1 MDLTTDCDK
10 HHNKSWGKGLCASGA
25 KATNFKRQ
33 CRAICFRGVIPG
45 RSYFQTMSESVQTT
59 SASGWR
65 SWLSLRLAELRQRE
79 GQIFLVLALVI
90 GALTGLAV
98 VAFILLTERMGM
110 RLYPVGGAP
119 WRRLLFPVAGSLG
132 IGYLLYRYFPNA
144 RGSGVPQ
151 TKAALFAREG
161 RITLR
166 TVLGKFFCTSAT
178 LASGIPLGREGP
190 SVQIGAGIGSVLGR
204 FLGLSTEQ
212 VKKLIPVGAAAAI
225 AAAFNTPLAAVL
237 FSLEEITGDLYAPVM
252 GAVVLASATAWVVL
266 RVLLGDHPLFKVPQY
281 QLVSPAEFAVYAVLG
296 VAGGVVSAV
305 FARLLLGMRARF
317 LRFPRKTVWFQPLA
331 GGLLVG
337 VMGWFVPQVMGVGY
351 GFVGEALNGRMAF
364 QLMALLVVLK
374 LFAVTGSYASGN
386 AGGIFG
392 PALFIGAMLGG
403 TVGTVAHHLFPAY
416 TATPGAYALVGMGA
430 VFAGI
435 VRAPMTSVVMIF
447 EMTQDY
453 AVIVPLMIANLVSL
467 FIASRLQHEP
477 IYEALAVQDGIHLPS
492 AKTRQRSGQ
501 RQVIG
506 VMRTAS
512 EALPAEITVRE
523 ALERVRSSEVR
534 TWLVTDRRG
543 VVGVINVSRLERE
556 LAEGADKTLG
566 ELVDAAIFPHV
577 HTDQGLDLALER
589 MGANQIE
596 ILPVVNRADVHK
608 LEGVVTLR
616 DVLNAYGVRRA

>member
-1 MDLTTDCDK
+1 ME
-10 HHNKSWGKGLCASGA
+10 HS
-25 KATNFKRQ
+25 
-33 CRAICFRGVIPG
+33 PE
-45 RSYFQTMSESVQTT
+45 MSENIRTT
-59 SASGWR
+59 SGVGWKT
-65 SWLSLRLAELRQRE
+65 WLSDRVAELRQRE
-79 GQIFLVLALVI
+79 SQIFLVLALVI

-98 VAFILLTERMGM
+98 VAFIVLTERMGM

-119 WRRLLFPVAGSLG
+119 WRRLLFPVVGSLG
-132 IGYLLYRYFPNA
+132 IGYLLYRYFPDA

-151 TKAALFAREG
+151 TKAALYARDG

-190 SVQIGAGIGSVLGR
+190 SVQVGAGIGSVLGR
-204 FLGLSTEQ
+204 LLGLRTEQ

-252 GAVVLASATAWVVL
+252 GAVVLASATAWMVL
-266 RVLLGDHPLFKVPQY
+266 RVSLGNSPLFKVPQY
-281 QLVSPAEFAVYAVLG
+281 QLVNPAEFAVYAVLG
-296 VAGGVVSAV
+296 VAGGVVSAA
-305 FARLLLGMRARF
+305 FAKLLLGMRARF
-317 LRFPRKTVWFQPLA
+317 LRFPQKTVWFQPMA

-337 VMGWFVPQVMGVGY
+337 VVGWFVPQVLGVGY

-374 LFAVTGSYASGN
+374 LLAVTTSYASGN

-403 TVGTVAHHLFPAY
+403 TVGTAAHHLFPAY

-435 VRAPMTSVVMIF
+435 VRAPMTSVLMIF

-453 AVIVPLMIANLVSL
+453 AVIVPLMIANMVSL

-501 RQVIG
+501 RQVIR

-512 EALPAEITVRE
+512 ESLPAEITVRE
-523 ALERVRSSEVR
+523 ALERARSSEVR
-534 TWLVTDRRG
+534 TWLMTDRRG
-543 VVGVINVSRLERE
+543 VVGVINFARLERE
-556 LAEGADKTLG
+556 LTEGADKKLG
-566 ELVDAAIFPHV
+566 ELVDALVFPHV
-577 HTDQGLDLALER
+577 HADQGLDLALER

-596 ILPVVNRADVHK
+596 ILPVVSRADVHK
-608 LEGVVTLR
+608 LEGIVTLR
-616 DVLNAYGVRRA
+616 DVLDAYGVSRA